1 MRNTTET
8 SRSQVANIFLR
19 DSTWLH
25 DSIRVEYRRGSPLT
39 PRTENKTDMEG
50 NSLPHPVRVD
60 TVYLEKWHTR
70 WRDRETIRADTITN
84 EVIRTETLQVR
95 YIPRFY
101 KYCTVLA
108 ILLLLFLLA
117 RAVLYL
123 YRRWG

>member
-1 MRNTTET
+1 
-8 SRSQVANIFLR
+8 
-19 DSTWLH
+19 
-25 DSIRVEYRRGSPLT
+25 
-39 PRTENKTDMEG
+39 MEG

-84 EVIRTETLQVR
+84 EVIRTETVQVR

-117 RAVLYL
+117 RFVLYL